1 MMAYSSSPAASSF
14 YSSVLSGPG
23 GPALATTTDCS
34 LSLKS
39 TTATALAT
47 PHRHRLTSR
56 FHHSKSHSISGSR
69 EATPVRIVGGG
80 GAGTNRRANSEK
92 FDRQKTASLPLPKRR
107 QLSLSA
113 TGRPVDPGQDRDQD
127 QLEDEEEQAERA
139 RRARISVLNED
150 LFNMST
156 GAPDTCSFV
165 TITAFSGQRR
175 DSNCTLNSN
184 SYKEQYILGSHYNN
198 NINRHS
204 RDHYDSMLRLKDLDL
219 DPTTTPDHTLHSC
232 SDNLQQ
238 SPAPI
243 IAHDATSPKV
253 PVSSSSPVTLPG
265 SPTVEPKPHHYE
277 TNRKSLQDIL

>member
-1 MMAYSSSPAASSF
+1 MAYSSSPAASSF

-23 GPALATTTDCS
+23 PALATATDCS

-69 EATPVRIVGGG
+69 EATPVRIVGG
-80 GAGTNRRANSEK
+80 AGSGSNRRANSEK
-92 FDRQKTASLPLPKRR
+92 FDRHKTASLPLPKRR

-113 TGRPVDPGQDRDQD
+113 AGRPVDPGDKDRDQD
-127 QLEDEEEQAERA
+127 QSEDEEARAERT

-219 DPTTTPDHTLHSC
+219 DAMTTPDHTLHSC
-232 SDNLQQ
+232 SDNQ

-243 IAHDATSPKV
+243 ITHDTATSKAAV
-253 PVSSSSPVTLPG
+253 PSSPVTLPG